1 MNLETEVLFYRIKKN
16 YRKTKKKY
24 DKLKESFA
32 QKWDEVDG
40 LYRVYHHSWKMYNE
54 LQSAIS
60 SYLQVFLELIREK
73 KGKKETLK
81 WEIKKLGLDPFF
93 SLTIQE
99 ALELD
104 FSRNEEKIWH
114 KDQKTLTSA
123 LYHAKTAINSIMS
136 VAEKYV
142 KRGNCLEKK
151 AYWI

>member
-73 KGKKETLK
+73 KGKK
-81 WEIKKLGLDPFF
+81 
-93 SLTIQE
+93 
-99 ALELD
+99 
-104 FSRNEEKIWH
+104 RNSKMG
-114 KDQKTLTSA
+114 D
-123 LYHAKTAINSIMS
+123 
-136 VAEKYV
+136 
-142 KRGNCLEKK
+142 
-151 AYWI
+151 